1 MFFFSPQ
8 KKKNNRFLISQ
19 DEQVVKQILL
29 MKKRNENKFEKKLKF
44 TLELLTRPQIPI
56 NTQINYIYTESM
68 YMIKRWLSS
77 LSLTR
82 SHTYSP
88 LAYVVKQLF

>member
-1 MFFFSPQ
+1 
-8 KKKNNRFLISQ
+8 
-19 DEQVVKQILL
+19 

-68 YMIKRWLSS
+68 YMIKR
-77 LSLTR
+77 
-82 SHTYSP
+82 
-88 LAYVVKQLF
+88 